1 MIAILAPILQLVVA
15 YAIGWICWR
24 MTSPEGGAR

>member
-15 YAIGWICWR
+15 YLIGWACWKLTR
-24 MTSPEGGAR
+24 PEGGAR